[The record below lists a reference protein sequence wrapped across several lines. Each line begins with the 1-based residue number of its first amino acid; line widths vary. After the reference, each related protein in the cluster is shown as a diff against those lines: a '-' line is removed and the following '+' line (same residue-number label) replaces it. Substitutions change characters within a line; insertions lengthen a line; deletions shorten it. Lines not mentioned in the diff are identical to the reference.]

1 MDRPKPC
8 REKGVVPFSSH
19 SAGTQ
24 SASHE
29 IPASK
34 RRELDERA
42 LTAGYPQA
50 RPFPFRFHTRTFHGR
65 HLGDIC
71 VQLATADRLG
81 GERFVDREASGLLTR
96 DQDVPG
102 GGGRAGGEGKGDE
115 KGRVS
120 FLGRLTQNEGLLGSL
135 LVLILL
141 VVASMYT
148 RTLCPRLPPSLP
160 YSFPFSSPLLLP
172 PPFLSALPSPLTLSS
187 LLLTVLGHKI
197 RGR

>member
-1 MDRPKPC
+1 M
-8 REKGVVPFSSH
+8 PFPSH

-24 SASHE
+24 SALHE
-29 IPASK
+29 IPALE

-50 RPFPFRFHTRTFHGR
+50 RPFPFRFHTRTFHGH

-81 GERFVDREASGLLTR
+81 RERLVDREASGLLTR

-120 FLGRLTQNEGLLGSL
+120 FFCAIDTKRGIVRIPARSYFACRGPN
-135 LVLILL
+135 V
-141 VVASMYT
+141 Y
-148 RTLCPRLPPSLP
+148 RCPLPAAPT
-160 YSFPFSSPLLLP
+160 FSPLLFSLHITSSSSP
-172 PPFLSALPSPLTLSS
+172 SFPLCPPFSFHS
-187 LLLTVLGHKI
+187 LLPAPH
-197 RGR
+197 RPWS

>member
-1 MDRPKPC
+1 M
-8 REKGVVPFSSH
+8 
-19 SAGTQ
+19 
-24 SASHE
+24 
-29 IPASK
+29 
-34 RRELDERA
+34 
-42 LTAGYPQA
+42 
-50 RPFPFRFHTRTFHGR
+50 
-65 HLGDIC
+65 GDIC

-120 FLGRLTQNEGLLGSL
+120 FLGPLTQNELGSL